1 MSKTEKKLYKSNSS
15 NSIAIANTNSYSRSS
30 SNSVNNILD
39 NLTSKSVGTTSLT
52 SPSSSSSSSSS
63 SSFNSIKIDLK
74 KVDRAFRIAC
84 NIDTGHCMLSRL
96 SEELRKLGKIYR
108 LMILKLYVY

>member
-63 SSFNSIKIDLK
+63 SFNSIKIDLK